1 MECNGENVMK
11 AGQMGNKK
19 GFTKDF
25 WLVVAGQI
33 ISLFGNAVM
42 RFALPIHLLNVTGSA
57 ALLGIVSGFAFLP
70 LAVMSPV
77 GGIIADRVNK
87 RNIMVFLDFFTSG
100 LTILFLILYG
110 KVNLTGLVLVM
121 LFMLYGISGAYQ
133 PSVQASIPVLVE
145 TDRVMTA
152 NAVINMISSLSSLLG
167 PALGGIAYSLWGIY
181 PILCMAAL
189 CFFVS
194 AVMEIFIHM
203 PLVKRERSKSILRET
218 SSDLKESL
226 SFIIHKKPAIGRL
239 TLCCAGVNL
248 VLSSLMI
255 IGLPVIV
262 MQLLDFSES
271 QASRLYGFMQ
281 GILAVGGLIG
291 GVGAGVLG
299 EKLKISK
306 SWKLLVS
313 CGILMVPM
321 GTVLM
326 LDCSPWLAYIVLAAA
341 GLVIMAM
348 ASIYTIQIMSYIQI
362 NVPPQIV
369 GKVIAW
375 VIAVSTCAQPIGQSI
390 YGVVFEQLGKGA
402 WIVFFTAAVLS
413 IIISLYNRKAVD

>member
-1 MECNGENVMK
+1 MSSREKSVIT
-11 AGQMGNKK
+11 AGQST

-100 LTILFLILYG
+100 LTVLFLILYG
-110 KVNLTGLVLVM
+110 RVNLTGLVLVM

-133 PSVQASIPVLVE
+133 PSVQASIPALVE

-152 NAVINMISSLSSLLG
+152 NAVINMISSLSGLLG

-181 PILCMAAL
+181 PILYTAAL
-189 CFFVS
+189 CFFIS
-194 AVMEIFIHM
+194 AVMEIFIRM
-203 PLVKRERSKSILRET
+203 PLVKRERSESILRET
-218 SSDLKESL
+218 GEDLKESL
-226 SFIIHKKPAIGRL
+226 SFITKKKPEIGRL

-262 MQLLDFSES
+262 LQLL
-271 QASRLYGFMQ
+271 G
-281 GILAVGGLIG
+281 GI
-291 GVGAGVLG
+291 GAGILG

-306 SWKLLVS
+306 SWKLLAS
-313 CGILMVPM
+313 CGILMLPM
-321 GTVLM
+321 GIVLM
-326 LDCSPWLAYIVLAAA
+326 LDCSPWTSYAVLAAA
-341 GLVIMAM
+341 GLVIMAI
-348 ASIYTIQIMSYIQI
+348 ASIYTIQIMSFIQI
-362 NVPPQIV
+362 TVPQEMV

-375 VIAVSTCAQPIGQSI
+375 VIAVSTCAQPVGQTI
-390 YGVVFEQLGKGA
+390 YGLVFEQLGKGA
-402 WIVFFTAAVLS
+402 WAVFYSAAVLS
-413 IIISLYNRKAVD
+413 IIIAFYNKKVAE